1 MNTEMRGISMDI
13 YTLPFIGIRIYFFIL
28 SFCDNLNSRNDR
40 GLRELC
46 DHIIDDTNLS
56 TNRKSSEVIS

>member
-1 MNTEMRGISMDI
+1 MDI
-13 YTLPFIGIRIYFFIL
+13 YTLPFINIRIYFFIL
-28 SFCDNLNSRNDR
+28 SSCDNLDLRNDR